1 MYNFVYKDA
10 SEALP
15 ELSRALKTQG
25 WEVDSRDG
33 DSRSRVLEMTWVRT
47 TLTNP
52 VNREIL
58 VESRKA
64 NIFAQIAETMWVLS
78 GRNDVEWLERYLP
91 RASQFSDDG
100 IVWRG
105 GYGPRIRCWDGIDQ
119 IQNAIGILNSDR
131 VSRRAVIQIYDP
143 DRDAMPGKDIPC
155 NNWIA
160 MNSRLGQLDMGVAL
174 RSNDLIWGWSGINAF
189 EWSTLQEIIAFELGI
204 RPGNLNFFTA
214 SLHSY
219 QRHWNKLFRIADDTS
234 GASAAMF
241 SLPSPRYAPDARGT
255 WQQLIKEFMDLEEII
270 RNWTGDPEV
279 LGASLISAFPEPMYR
294 SWLHALNTYWH
305 GVPLP
310 GYLFGTRLSVAVGIS
325 QQFIKKGH

>member
-91 RASQFSDDG
+91 
-100 IVWRG
+100 
-105 GYGPRIRCWDGIDQ
+105 
-119 IQNAIGILNSDR
+119 
-131 VSRRAVIQIYDP
+131 
-143 DRDAMPGKDIPC
+143 
-155 NNWIA
+155 
-160 MNSRLGQLDMGVAL
+160 
-174 RSNDLIWGWSGINAF
+174 
-189 EWSTLQEIIAFELGI
+189 
-204 RPGNLNFFTA
+204 
-214 SLHSY
+214 
-219 QRHWNKLFRIADDTS
+219 
-234 GASAAMF
+234 
-241 SLPSPRYAPDARGT
+241 
-255 WQQLIKEFMDLEEII
+255 
-270 RNWTGDPEV
+270 
-279 LGASLISAFPEPMYR
+279 
-294 SWLHALNTYWH
+294 
-305 GVPLP
+305 
-310 GYLFGTRLSVAVGIS
+310 
-325 QQFIKKGH
+325 